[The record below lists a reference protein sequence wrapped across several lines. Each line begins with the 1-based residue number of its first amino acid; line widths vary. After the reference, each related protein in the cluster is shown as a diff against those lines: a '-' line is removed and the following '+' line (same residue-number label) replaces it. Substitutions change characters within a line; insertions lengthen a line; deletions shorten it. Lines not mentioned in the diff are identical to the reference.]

1 MSANV
6 NTSANA
12 NPTKNSSTT
21 LSTPQELD
29 VFTCPLDGINQI
41 EASAGTGKTW
51 NICGLYLRLL
61 LERALSV
68 QQILVVTFT
77 NAATAELR
85 ERIRAR
91 IVDTLRALQSQ
102 DTVTSD
108 PFVATL
114 ITTITAHG
122 GDHTVMQQRLDLA
135 LQTFDEAAIFTI
147 HGFCQ
152 RALADA
158 PFAAGMPFASELL
171 TDDGEITLRVVQD
184 FWRRHI
190 SSGAAGAE
198 LIRYLAD
205 CNDHPEKFAKL
216 LQRQIR
222 KSQARIMWPADI
234 DAPFVASTDT
244 LDAAFATARNLWTP
258 DAAAEIAA
266 LLVASADALNQQS
279 YKAPS
284 VHAACTQWQQVF
296 ATGEANAQVDPA
308 HNKLDLLSA
317 QTLKDKTRKN
327 KTTPQHVFFEAAEV
341 FLSAQQK
348 AAADLQL
355 ARLRLLRTML
365 MECAAALHQAK
376 RDQRVQSYD
385 DILFNV
391 FSALQNDGGSW
402 LATRLL
408 QSYPA
413 ALIDEFQDTDP
424 LQFAIF
430 NTIYGA
436 GSHPLFFVGDPKQAI
451 YSFRN
456 ADLHTYLQAQKTASA
471 RYSLADNQRS
481 SAALITAQNALFGA
495 NSGAFVL
502 PDLHY
507 HPVHF
512 GKKPR
517 AQFIDRSATTAS
529 MQLWMLH
536 DDDGQN
542 LPPLVSAKQRAAQAT
557 AAEIARLLTASERG
571 LITLD
576 DRPLRAGDIAVLVRS
591 HAQGSAIRRALAALQ
606 VGCVELSQA
615 GIFSSVEAMEVERI
629 LHAIME
635 PARAGL
641 LLAALATEIFGHD
654 ARSIAS
660 LAGDEVALLAQSE
673 ILLRYRML
681 WRDRGVG
688 FMFRR
693 LLSEQ
698 GVASRMLARQDG
710 ERRMTNLLHL
720 TEILHQAAIV
730 HPAPD
735 ALLRWLSAQRREA
748 RVDDASQL
756 RLESDQNLVQ
766 IMTIHRSKGLEY
778 PIVFCPFLWQ
788 GRLVTNTDNP
798 EGHEYHDDEQQ
809 SVIDL
814 RPEPDD
820 LDVIKQK
827 IKEEQAAEFVRLMYV
842 ALTRAAHRC
851 YLIAGCYLSKTRH
864 GVSSKEGAH
873 SLLNWLVAG
882 NGMSF
887 SAWSKS
893 TIEPPEI
900 AAAWRNLTVHT
911 PSAFGHSTIPT
922 LPGSAVALTRPA
934 AHTLVAQ
941 ALPSTLPDGWRMTS
955 FSALQHAT
963 GNQFAS
969 SDRDTRPSYALQ
981 SRAAPSTS
989 VAADDILRFPRG
1001 PGAGDTLHTI
1011 LEKIDLAD
1019 TATWSRAIRNGLL
1032 RHPQTLAGVARDQQL
1047 AVQEKMVQRMLNDIT
1062 LTPLTD
1068 QVRLREVPRNR
1079 CLPELEFNLPVTAI
1093 DPHRLHA
1100 LLQQGGYVTAMLD
1113 FKKISGY
1120 LKGFIDLVFE
1130 TQGKFYLL
1138 DWKSNY
1144 LGAEEAD
1151 YDRPC
1156 IDRAMAEHGYHL
1168 QSLLYTVAVH
1178 RYLQRRV
1185 AGYRYETHFGGVI
1198 YLFVRGVRPHWKT
1211 ADGAASGVYFHKP
1224 DLAIVE
1230 LLDRLFAVHHD
1241 RSTI

>member
-1 MSANV
+1 MSGNITANIH
-6 NTSANA
+6 A
-12 NPTKNSSTT
+12 NPGATQSE
-21 LSTPQELD
+21 PQELD
-29 VFTCPLDGINQI
+29 VFTCALDGINQI

-51 NICGLYLRLL
+51 NMCGLYLRLL

-91 IVDTLRALQSQ
+91 IVETHRALQSL
-102 DTVTSD
+102 DAIAND

-114 ITTITAHG
+114 IATLTANG
-122 GDHTVMQQRLDLA
+122 ADRTVMQQRLDLA

-171 TDDGEITLRVVQD
+171 TDDSEITLRVVHD

-190 SSGAAGAE
+190 SSGSAGTE

-216 LQRQIR
+216 LQRQIK
-222 KSQARIMWPADI
+222 KSQARLILPDDI
-234 DAPFVASTDT
+234 DAPFSASTDAIS
-244 LDAAFATARNLWTP
+244 AAFATARALWTP
-258 DAAAEIAA
+258 DAAADIAT

-279 YKAPS
+279 YKAES
-284 VHAACTQWQQVF
+284 IHTACAQWQAVLS
-296 ATGEANAQVDPA
+296 ADEAGVCNDPA
-308 HNKLDLLSA
+308 HNKLALLSA
-317 QTLKDKTRKN
+317 QKLKDKT
-327 KTTPQHVFFEAAEV
+327 KTKKVTPQHAFFDAAEQ
-341 FLSAQQK
+341 LLLTQK
-348 AAADLQL
+348 KAETDLQR
-355 ARLRLLRTML
+355 ARLRLLRDML
-365 MECAAALHQAK
+365 TECATALRQAK

-391 FSALQNDGGSW
+391 FSALRGDGGSW

-456 ADLHTYLQAQKTASA
+456 ADLHTYLQAQQTASA

-481 SAALITAQNALFGA
+481 SEALIAAQNALFGA

-517 AQFIDRSATTAS
+517 AQFIDHSATTAPL
-529 MQLWMLH
+529 QLWTLH
-536 DDDGQN
+536 DDDGDN
-542 LPPLVSAKQRAAQAT
+542 LPPLATAKRLAAQAT
-557 AAEIARLLTASERG
+557 AAEIARLLRASAHDQ
-571 LITLD
+571 ITLD
-576 DRPLRAGDIAVLVRS
+576 DRPLRAGDIAVLVKS
-591 HAQGSAIRRALAALQ
+591 HAQGSAIRQALASLR

-615 GIFSSVEAMEVERI
+615 SIFSSVDAMEVERI
-629 LHAIME
+629 LQAIME
-635 PARAGL
+635 PARSGL

-654 ARSIAS
+654 ARSIDA
-660 LAGDEVALLAQSE
+660 LANDEVALLAHTE
-673 ILLRYRML
+673 TLLRYRTL

-698 GVASRMLARQDG
+698 GVASRMLARPDG

-720 TEILHQAAIV
+720 TQTLHQAAIT

-735 ALLRWLSAQRREA
+735 ALLRWLSTQRHDAQ
-748 RVDDASQL
+748 VDDASQL

-766 IMTIHRSKGLEY
+766 IITIHRSKGLEY

-788 GRLVTNTDNP
+788 GRLASNSVNP
-798 EGHEYHDDEQQ
+798 EGYEYHDDDQH

-814 RPEPDD
+814 RSEPDD
-820 LDVIKQK
+820 LDLIQQK

-851 YLIAGCYLSKTRH
+851 YLVAGCYLSKTGH
-864 GVSSKEGAH
+864 GVSNKEGAR

-882 NGMSF
+882 DGMTF
-887 SAWSKS
+887 SAWSKA
-893 TIEPPEI
+893 TIEPATI
-900 AAAWRNLTVHT
+900 AAAWRTLTAQH
-911 PSAFGHSTIPT
+911 PSAFGLCEIPT
-922 LPGSAVALTRPA
+922 HAGAAVISTRLA

-941 ALPSTLPDGWRMTS
+941 ALPPTIPDGWRMTS

-981 SRAAPSTS
+981 SRAAPPSS
-989 VAADDILRFPRG
+989 IAADDILRFPRG
-1001 PGAGDTLHTI
+1001 PGAGDTLHAI
-1011 LEKIDLAD
+1011 LEKLDFAD
-1019 TATWSRAIRNGLL
+1019 ATTWPRAIRNGLL
-1032 RHPQTLAGVARDQQL
+1032 SHPQILAGVPRDQQL
-1047 AVQEKMVQRMLNDIT
+1047 ALQEKMVQRMLNDIT
-1062 LTPLTD
+1062 HTRLTE
-1068 QVRLREVPRNR
+1068 QVRLCDVPRTR
-1079 CLPELEFNLPVTAI
+1079 CLPELEFNLPIPTL
-1093 DPHRLHA
+1093 DSQRLHA
-1100 LLQQGGYVTAMLD
+1100 LLQQGGYATEPLD
-1113 FKKISGY
+1113 FKRVAGY

-1130 TQGKFYLL
+1130 TQGRFYLL

-1144 LGAEEAD
+1144 LGAQAAD
-1151 YDRPC
+1151 YDRSN
-1156 IDRAMAEHGYHL
+1156 IDQAMRDHGYHL
-1168 QSLLYTVAVH
+1168 QSLLYTVALH

-1185 AGYRYETHFGGVI
+1185 KGYQYAAHFGGVI
-1198 YLFVRGVRPHWKT
+1198 YLFLRGVRPHSKT
-1211 ADGAASGVYFHKP
+1211 TDGAASGVYFHKP
-1224 DLAIVE
+1224 ALAIVDQ
-1230 LLDRLFAVHHD
+1230 LDRLFTSSKDQITA
-1241 RSTI
+1241 